1 MNEKEFPTWDDF
13 YRDNKVEEMPWF
25 ERNLDE
31 DIRKAIESNN
41 LTDGKFLDLGTG
53 PGTQAMQLT
62 KLGFDVV
69 GSDLSDHAIKRA
81 QNLYPKTYYVVDDIL
96 NSKFKDNEFDFILDR
111 GVFHVFEQDKI
122 SAYLDQ
128 ITRILKKNGFLFLK
142 CMSVEEVG
150 MEDGKGPYL
159 YSKEQ
164 LRDIFGKNFKINS
177 IIDSVYFGTVN
188 PLPKSLFA
196 VMVNKK

>member
-81 QNLYPKTYYVVDDIL
+81 QNLYPKTY
-96 NSKFKDNEFDFILDR
+96 
-111 GVFHVFEQDKI
+111 
-122 SAYLDQ
+122 
-128 ITRILKKNGFLFLK
+128 
-142 CMSVEEVG
+142 
-150 MEDGKGPYL
+150 
-159 YSKEQ
+159 
-164 LRDIFGKNFKINS
+164 
-177 IIDSVYFGTVN
+177 
-188 PLPKSLFA
+188 
-196 VMVNKK
+196 